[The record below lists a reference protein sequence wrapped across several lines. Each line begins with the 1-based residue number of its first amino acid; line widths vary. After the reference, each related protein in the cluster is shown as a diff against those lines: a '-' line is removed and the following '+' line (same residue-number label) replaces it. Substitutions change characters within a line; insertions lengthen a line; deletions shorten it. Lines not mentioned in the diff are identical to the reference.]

1 MAEDE
6 RHPSLALDEVVHQR
20 VRLGILAVLSEAS
33 ECTFPVLRE
42 ELRLTDG
49 NLSRH
54 LRVLEEAGLL
64 EIRKGYD
71 RRRPC
76 TWISLTGQGRTA
88 LHEELAALER
98 LVRRLRRQ
106 ER

>member
-1 MAEDE
+1 VADDQP
-6 RHPSLALDEVVHQR
+6 HPSLALDEIVHQR

-33 ECTFPVLRE
+33 ECTFPLLRD
-42 ELRLTDG
+42 ELQLTDG

-71 RRRPC
+71 KRRPC
-76 TWISLTGQGRTA
+76 TWISLTSPGRTA
-88 LHEELAALER
+88 LHQELAALEQ

-106 ER
+106 PG

>member
-1 MAEDE
+1 MADDE
-6 RHPSLALDEVVHQR
+6 RHPALALDEVVHQR
-20 VRLGILAVLSEAS
+20 VRLGIMAVLSEAR

-42 ELRLTDG
+42 QLQLTDG

-88 LHEELAALER
+88 LQHELAALEQIA
-98 LVRRLRRQ
+98 RRLRRD
-106 ER
+106 EH